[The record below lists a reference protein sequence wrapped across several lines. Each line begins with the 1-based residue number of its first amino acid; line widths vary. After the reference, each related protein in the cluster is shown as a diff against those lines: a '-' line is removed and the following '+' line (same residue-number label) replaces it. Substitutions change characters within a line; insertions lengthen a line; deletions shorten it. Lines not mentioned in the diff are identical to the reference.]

1 MAVTAR
7 HYIIIAAMGAVA
19 SVLGI
24 LGDLFASAV
33 KRQVGIKDYGTI
45 FPGHGGILDRFDS
58 VMFIAP
64 LVSIVVRYFFYVFQY
79 SVNRGAAV
87 STGRVPITRTTTG
100 TALLGQCLSIRGCQ
114 HAKNHYSAWLYRFHR
129 YSEP

>member
-1 MAVTAR
+1 MKLSYISEFDFPALSSASINFQSSSAWSCVILCALSGRFASLTVAVTAR

-64 LVSIVVRYFFYVFQY
+64 LVSIVVRYFFYVFQ
-79 SVNRGAAV
+79 
-87 STGRVPITRTTTG
+87 
-100 TALLGQCLSIRGCQ
+100 
-114 HAKNHYSAWLYRFHR
+114 
-129 YSEP
+129 